1 MLNEFLLL
9 ATLLIDFSAV
19 LLLWRFFGKAGLA
32 AMTVFC
38 TVVANIEVL
47 VLVKA
52 FGIEQT
58 LGNIL
63 FGASFLITDILSEN
77 CGKEEAKKVVRLGIF
92 CSLLFVVLSQSW
104 LLFSPSPQDISMPAV
119 KALFSTTPR
128 LILVSILVFAFVQR
142 LDVELYH
149 RFWGWSNK
157 KWGEVNRFLWLR
169 NNGST
174 LISQLLNAFL
184 FNFGAFW
191 GVYPIK
197 TLFTISVSS
206 YLIFIVTSLCDTPFI
221 YLSRRWKKS

>member
-1 MLNEFLLL
+1 MLNELLLL
-9 ATLLIDFSAV
+9 ATLLVDFFAV
-19 LLLWRFFGKAGLA
+19 LFLWRFFGKAGLA

-77 CGKEEAKKVVRLGIF
+77 CGKQEAKKVVRLGIV
-92 CSLLFVVLSQSW
+92 CSLLFVLLSQSW
-104 LLFSPSPQDISMPAV
+104 LLFAPSEQDISMPAV
-119 KALFSTTPR
+119 KALFSSTPR
-128 LILVSILVFAFVQR
+128 LILVSIAVFALVQR

-149 RFWGWSNK
+149 LWWGWTNK

-174 LISQLLNAFL
+174 LISQLFNAFL

-191 GVYPIK
+191 GVYPFK
-197 TLFTISVSS
+197 TLATISLSS
-206 YLIFIVTSLCDTPFI
+206 YFIFVITSLCDTPFV
-221 YLSRRWKKS
+221 YLSRRWKKC